1 VEFEME
7 FKDLKVGQTVEHEN
21 GFIGKII
28 AIEGNYEDADIIIE
42 VTDSGDSSWSVGYR
56 YEALARYINRI
67 VKHVVPTLPV
77 FPEKVTVEAE
87 LEFTGLEKLE
97 ELIGQAEEALE
108 IINEAKPFKANIQG
122 VEFEGTPAQFESFVA
137 TMTKYLGNLS

>member
-1 VEFEME
+1 ME

-28 AIEGNYEDADIIIE
+28 AIEGNYEDSDIIIE
-42 VTDSGDSSWSVGYR
+42 VTDSGDSGWSVGYR

-67 VKHVVPTLPV
+67 VKPAV
-77 FPEKVTVEAE
+77 PEKVKVEAE

-97 ELIGQAEEALE
+97 ELIGQAEEALG

-122 VEFEGTPAQFESFVA
+122 VEFEGTPAQFESFVS
-137 TMTKYLGNLS
+137 TMTRYLGNLG

>member
-28 AIEGNYEDADIIIE
+28 AIEGNYEDSDIIIE
-42 VTDSGDSSWSVGYR
+42 VTDSCDSGWSVGYR

-67 VKHVVPTLPV
+67 IKPAI
-77 FPEKVTVEAE
+77 PEKVKVEAE

-108 IINEAKPFKANIQG
+108 IINNTKTIKVNVQG
-122 VEFEGTPAQFESFVA
+122 MEFEGTPVQFESFMA
-137 TMTKYLGNLS
+137 TMTKYLGKLS